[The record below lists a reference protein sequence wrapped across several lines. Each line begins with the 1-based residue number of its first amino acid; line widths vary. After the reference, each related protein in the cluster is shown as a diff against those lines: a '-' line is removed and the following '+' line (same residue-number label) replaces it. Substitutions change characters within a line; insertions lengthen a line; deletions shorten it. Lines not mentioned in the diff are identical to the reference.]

1 MNPNFMPM
9 GQMPQAQPMP
19 HPGATPWGNAAAAP
33 QAPAQS
39 FGGFGNGVA
48 NGFNGSATR
57 APQLNPGDGAPIS
70 FNPATFTEGGM
81 IDNVW
86 VRFSNG
92 RASTFDYKGKSSA
105 GASPAVIYDLQIV
118 DAQTHQPLPG
128 AAPQE
133 KVWTVGKLEDFQPR
147 ANGVQFWSPSGKTGF
162 NKSSNWAVFI
172 RAAVQAGI
180 PADVFNSGQV
190 DALNGMV
197 AFVQQVKTGGRE
209 SMRNTG
215 AGEKADGGTLVVT
228 QIPGGARVAAET
240 LGAVGGGAGG
250 GAVAQPLAQAPQA
263 MAPAPAMMA
272 PVMAQPMAQ
281 APAAPMMQFA
291 PPQAQAQAPAPAA
304 PAGPTVD
311 VAAAQRL
318 LAEVLQTNPTS
329 KQAFNVA
336 LFQRTLTDE
345 PLRNLVASP
354 EFQRQ
359 MLGTALNLA

>member
-9 GQMPQAQPMP
+9 GQMPQAGA
-19 HPGATPWGNAAAAP
+19 PGATPWGNAAAAAP
-33 QAPAQS
+33 APAQS
-39 FGGFGNGVA
+39 FGGFGAPGGG
-48 NGFNGSATR
+48 GFGGAPAQAR
-57 APQLNPGDGAPIS
+57 PPQLNAGDGAPIS

-180 PADVFNSGQV
+180 PANVFDSGQV

-209 SMRNTG
+209 GMRNTG

-228 QIPGGARVAAET
+228 QIPGGARVAAEVIG
-240 LGAVGGGAGG
+240 GAVGA
-250 GAVAQPLAQAPQA
+250 GAVAQPLTHAPQVMA
-263 MAPAPAMMA
+263 PAPAMAQPMTMAPAPAMMA
-272 PVMAQPMAQ
+272 P
-281 APAAPMMQFA
+281 APTA
-291 PPQAQAQAPAPAA
+291 
-304 PAGPTVD
+304 PTVD

-359 MLGTALNLA
+359 MLGTPLNLA